1 MPFFGIFITKRSPTA
16 FFSIGKINTSSLPNN
31 AKIERQNFAYF
42 KFMHYIRINMTRQR
56 FIYVTEI
63 KIQPKKK

>member
-1 MPFFGIFITKRSPTA
+1 MPFFRIFITKRSPTA
-16 FFSIGKINTSSLPNN
+16 FFQSVKLIHPHSRTMQ
-31 AKIERQNFAYF
+31 KIERQNFAYF
-42 KFMHYIRINMTRQR
+42 KFMHYIRINMARQR